1 MKNKKD
7 FDSVEMMRTIRN
19 KADKEISNMSKEEL
33 KKYFKMR
40 SEAFLKNHVKE
51 TTERRHRI

>member
-40 SEAFLKNHVKE
+40 SEEFLKNHVKK